1 MITWQDI
8 QFNYQ
13 RTLRELQSLVP
24 AEKWQTQPQLI
35 QLTQHKTKYGM
46 ADIKGVVHIN
56 EAFIGSQADELLDVT
71 IRHELAHLCVGIQ
84 QGHNAQFKSCARLF
98 KAHFGQHLQQQTQAI
113 NQAIGFKYKLYA
125 TLDNQQEILFK
136 TVHRKHAKY
145 LNYKPRLFSYLT
157 IKGQKVLSFR
167 YE

>member
-8 QFNYQ
+8 QQCYQ
-13 RTLRELQSLVP
+13 RTLRELQALVP
-24 AEKWQTQPQLI
+24 TDKWQTQPQLI

-46 ADIKGVVHIN
+46 ADIKGVVYIN
-56 EAFIGSQADELLDVT
+56 QAFIGSEADGLLDVT
-71 IRHELAHLCVGIQ
+71 IRHELAHLCVGID
-84 QGHNAQFKSCARLF
+84 QGHNAHFKSCARLF
-98 KAHFGQHLQQQTQAI
+98 KANFGQHLKTQTQAI
-113 NQAIGFKYKLYA
+113 NEAIGFKYKLFA
-125 TLDNQQEILFK
+125 RLENQQEILFK

-145 LNYKPRLFSYLT
+145 LNYKPKFFSYLT